1 MIRHVTNPL
10 RQRRDLH
17 LRAPDVVRVRR
28 ERLPRRRE
36 RLAIA
41 LRRGVLLG
49 GEVLADEVR
58 LDVAAAAGGT
68 GI

>member
-1 MIRHVTNPL
+1 
-10 RQRRDLH
+10 
-17 LRAPDVVRVRR
+17 VRR

-36 RLAIA
+36 RLAVA